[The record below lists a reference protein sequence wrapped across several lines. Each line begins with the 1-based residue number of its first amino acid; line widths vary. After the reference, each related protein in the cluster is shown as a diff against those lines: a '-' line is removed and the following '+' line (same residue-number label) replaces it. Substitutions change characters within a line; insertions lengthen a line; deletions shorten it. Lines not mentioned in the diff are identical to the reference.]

1 MRSPPARASQQAA
14 SAAFAL
20 LAEPFR
26 ATAHRRAEALGYG
39 MRSPPARASQQAASV
54 AFALLAEPFRA
65 TAHRRAKALGYGM
78 RSPPARAMADYFFKD
93 CNCGQRT
100 DARRVRRQGS
110 VRSPSTLA
118 ATERGWYAIA
128 GRSRARCP
136 RSHDGRSAACRRD
149 ARALR
154 QWRDALHADETPA
167 YPGLHAGATPAY
179 PGLHAGATPALPGGQ
194 GCATR
199 SRAPASPDVCSDRP
213 VPHQGGR

>member
-1 MRSPPARASQQAA
+1 
-14 SAAFAL
+14 
-20 LAEPFR
+20 
-26 ATAHRRAEALGYG
+26 

-149 ARALR
+149 ARAPR
-154 QWRDALHADETPA
+154 QWRDALRAGATPA
-167 YPGLHAGATPAY
+167 YPALHAGATPAP
-179 PGLHAGATPALPGGQ
+179 PGEQLVRRG
-194 GCATR
+194 R
-199 SRAPASPDVCSDRP
+199 SAAHGRDARAPVIR
-213 VPHQGGR
+213 GRDARAPRAARKRDARAPRDAGMRYTQSSACIA